1 MLFGYNV
8 RTQLVMVW
16 RRCYDTKY
24 WARHNYFFKMKAMNC
39 NIKIALLCNNKMAMP
54 VMMRLM
60 NEGVLCAVATAD
72 TDAEAMHIV

>member
-1 MLFGYNV
+1 
-8 RTQLVMVW
+8 
-16 RRCYDTKY
+16 
-24 WARHNYFFKMKAMNC
+24 MKAMNC